1 MMAPA
6 IRNWFGRGGGV
17 TMPPVAPTDIS
28 AVNKTPSFSAGI
40 ITETSSRWPTERM
53 DVVDALWGEGFLFP
67 GGALE
72 TMRLAKPLG
81 LSAASSL
88 LLLGAGAGGPAC
100 TVATKVG
107 VWVAG
112 FEVDPDLVNAASE
125 RIIRSKLGRR
135 AQVETW
141 NPAEPEFTPRYYHHG
156 LALEPLRGSAPEPTL
171 AAIASALKPGGQLSM
186 VELVATAPLEL
197 SDPTVARWSQLENRD
212 PATLP
217 SEVTITRVLGRLGFD
232 VRIVEDI
239 SQRHMQQ
246 ALLGWRTSVRGME
259 DEKPSPRMAQQL
271 IGEAEL
277 WLMRLRLFRSGRLR
291 MVRWYAIGRGG

>member
-1 MMAPA
+1 MLAPA
-6 IRNWFGRGGGV
+6 IRNWFGRGGGGTRPEDV
-17 TMPPVAPTDIS
+17 PTDIGAADHS
-28 AVNKTPSFSAGI
+28 PAFSDSI
-40 ITETSSRWPTERM
+40 SRQPTSRWPTERM
-53 DVVDALWGEGFLFP
+53 GVVDALWGDGFLFP
-67 GGALE
+67 GGSLE

-100 TVATKVG
+100 TVASKLG

-112 FEVDPDLVNAASE
+112 FEADPDLVQAASE

-141 NPAEPEFTPRYYHHG
+141 NPAEPEFAPRYYHHG
-156 LALEPLRGSAPEPTL
+156 LAFEPLRGSAPEPTL
-171 AAIASALKPGGQLSM
+171 AAIAAALKPGGQLSM
-186 VELVATAPLEL
+186 VEVVATAPLEL

-212 PATLP
+212 PTTLP

-291 MVRWYAIGRGG
+291 MVRWYAIGRGA

>member
-6 IRNWFGRGGGV
+6 IRNWFGRGEGITVPAIAATETNATANTPTLPDSIAAEISSLWPIERMGV
-17 TMPPVAPTDIS
+17 TDS
-28 AVNKTPSFSAGI
+28 
-40 ITETSSRWPTERM
+40 
-53 DVVDALWGEGFLFP
+53 LWGDGFLFP

-100 TVATKVG
+100 TVASKLG

-112 FEVDPDLVNAASE
+112 FEADPDLVNSASE

-141 NPAEPEFTPRYYHHG
+141 DPGNPEFRPRYYHHG

-171 AAIASALKPGGQLSM
+171 SALALALKPGGQLSM
-186 VELVATAPLEL
+186 VELVATAPLEM

-212 PATLP
+212 PAMLP
-217 SEVTITRVLGRLGFD
+217 SEVAITRVLGRLGFD

-239 SQRHMQQ
+239 TQRHMQQ

-259 DEKPSPRMAQQL
+259 DDKPSPHMAKLL

-277 WLMRLRLFRSGRLR
+277 WLMRLRLLRSGRLR
-291 MVRWYAIGRGG
+291 MVRWHAIGRGA